1 MGQKINPVGFRLGI
15 VRGWDSNWYG
25 GKTFS
30 DKLVED
36 QKIRKYVEAR
46 IPKGGIAKVVIERT
60 LKAYY
65 AYHSHCPSGCCY
77 W

>member
-1 MGQKINPVGFRLGI
+1 LG
-15 VRGWDSNWYG
+15 SNWYG

-46 IPKGGIAKVVIERT
+46 IPKGGIAQS
-60 LKAYY
+60 L
-65 AYHSHCPSGCCY
+65 
-77 W
+77 